1 MIFEPYILGCNE
13 KLVKREN
20 IITMTNEQKYKIQ
33 KVVEL
38 ATDTLNNYQNTDPK
52 IISVWLSVAGDYCNE
67 VAKEIGEK
75 KL

>member
-1 MIFEPYILGCNE
+1 M
-13 KLVKREN
+13 VKREN

-38 ATDTLNNYQNTDPK
+38 ATNTLNNYQNTKPK

-67 VAKEIGEK
+67 VAKEINEKGK